1 MTNQRT
7 WPRTGRGLGRRGGTP
22 HRANSVTCRRTLAVR
37 CLAML
42 LPLLVPCRAIA
53 QDATGADPVQSMG
66 FPSTWKPY
74 VGASLLLSNT
84 GTGTAAGGQGLIGM
98 HKELMDPIVGGPALR
113 GEAYLGGTSAG
124 VDGGARLLLAI
135 PVIWVAGGVDYSI
148 SLDRT
153 DFILSLMFPTTRG
166 GYFHTG
172 AEARLDWIP
181 ARDQS
186 FEIGIR
192 VPVFQRYMGKTR
204 QYKTEV
210 DLPRPSS
217 EQRRKPVP
225 HDEMDSL
232 MAEVHRRGTQM
243 LKFSSFFFDDEGGS
257 YQESLTRARTRA
269 RDVKAI
275 LDAPVPPG
283 AAPPSYASTEAAY
296 HRALDAA
303 FGAALTGG
311 RPDTALGQPMA
322 RQAESIVFGQV
333 ILPYDRRFGQYKQ
346 PNSLLGLGTS
356 AHDQFRRW
364 LDGQTGLAPAQ
375 RTSALDVFDRWLAVL
390 DHLRSE
396 YSLDSTNDSRLI
408 WLPMQL
414 AIRPDQHD
422 DQAEID
428 AIIERLVRQDF
439 TEDNAALYLSGQ
451 QFLFELSRMIR
462 QTEHYQ
468 VLWIHDFRGMTPEG
482 RPDRVAFAMTLHGYM
497 ANLRRKVEAY
507 QRTGSFP
514 TYMIFLDQNYY
525 EANKGK
531 TFLGLLNDPLG
542 APFSLPGRDSLSV
555 AMQAALRA
563 SQDSLRA
570 AVASASRLQ
579 AAAARHP
586 DPTGWLRQ
594 TIRVH
599 VSITNPSDLSF
610 RSNHLLG
617 LPFAPDN
624 LMRDHRKLAFRDVTD
639 SDPASGEAIFTGV
652 GIGEHYAT
660 PTWDDRAILVS
671 GSSLLELK
679 AQARLLLLQQGF
691 KESEIPA
698 PLQPQAKPADYDS
711 LVAAL
716 EARGAVARGMNLH
729 NKTGWD
735 QKDASII
742 HMALYNLMP
751 PGSVLYIP
759 DSIWTNFLWAGQLV
773 AAALRGCHV
782 YVVAP
787 AVGHAPSDAPF
798 TMSRMQETYVR
809 LAVVYQELEPELE
822 AAGGALHVGV
832 YTRKTGIGDLG
843 ASADEVADTYQKYPF
858 LKEEFPFTPAF
869 FAELRRLADSLSR
882 LDVRAN
888 QLLQDEVERAVTI
901 HRKTQFFGTREVLGR
916 IAGSPEMLQLLK
928 DWTTQLQV
936 PFSDS
941 LSHVAIQ
948 DRPELQ
954 ALRPL
959 RTALNAL
966 PPELRSRAVT
976 YLTVGSLNKDYR
988 SAVLDGEAVYLLS
1001 GDWSLIGWPDFF
1013 AEWGFVTWVTGPE
1026 ELEQYLP
1033 PYTDS
1038 QRWLGRRLRR
1048 IL

>member
-1 MTNQRT
+1 MTAVAESPVFAPAT
-7 WPRTGRGLGRRGGTP
+7 TRGITRVVP
-22 HRANSVTCRRTLAVR
+22 VLA
-37 CLAML
+37 LL
-42 LPLLVPCRAIA
+42 LPWVAPCRAAA
-53 QDATGADPVQSMG
+53 QDSAAAAAGPVRSMG

-74 VGASLLLSNT
+74 IGASVLLSNT
-84 GTGTAAGGQGLIGM
+84 SIGTDVGGQGLIGI
-98 HKELMDPIVGGPALR
+98 HKDLMNPMIGGPALR

-124 VDGGARLLLAI
+124 VDGGGRLLLAI

-148 SLDRT
+148 SLDQA
-153 DFILSLMFPTTRG
+153 DFILSLMFLTTRG

-181 ARDQS
+181 ARNQS

-192 VPVFQRYMGKTR
+192 MPVFQRYMGKTR

-210 DLPRPSS
+210 DLPKPSP
-217 EQRRKPVP
+217 ELRRKRLPP
-225 HDEMDSL
+225 EELDSL
-232 MAEVHRRGTQM
+232 MAEVYKRGTQL

-269 RDVKAI
+269 LEVKAI

-283 AAPPSYASTEAAY
+283 ATPPSYANTEARY
-296 HRALDAA
+296 HLALDAA
-303 FGAALTGG
+303 FGAALTGAS
-311 RPDTALGQPMA
+311 PDTALGRPIA
-322 RQAESIVFGQV
+322 RQAESIVFEQV
-333 ILPYDRRFGQYKQ
+333 ILPYDRVFGQYKQ
-346 PNSLLGLGTS
+346 HNSLLGLGWS
-356 AHDQFRRW
+356 AHDRFRQS
-364 LDGQTGLAPAQ
+364 LEAVAGLSPTQ
-375 RTSALDVFDRWLAVL
+375 RTSALDVFDRWLTVL
-390 DHLRSE
+390 DQLRAA
-396 YSLDSTNDSRLI
+396 YSLDSTNDDRLI

-422 DQAEID
+422 EQAEID

-439 TEDNAALYLSGQ
+439 TEDNAAAYLSGQ
-451 QFLFELSRMIR
+451 QFPFELSRMIR

-468 VLWIHDFRGMTPEG
+468 VLWIHDYRGVTPQG
-482 RPDRVAFAMTLHGYM
+482 RPDRVAFWMTLHGYM
-497 ANLRRKVEAY
+497 DNLRRKVEQY
-507 QRTGSFP
+507 EQTGIFP

-525 EANKGK
+525 EANKGR
-531 TFLGLLNDPLG
+531 TFLGLLDDPLG
-542 APFSLPGRDSLSV
+542 APFSLPGGDSLSV

-570 AVASASRLQ
+570 AVAGSSRLQ
-579 AAAARHP
+579 AEAARHS
-586 DPTGWLRQ
+586 DPKGWLRQ

-599 VSITNPSDLSF
+599 VNITNPSDLSF

-624 LMRDHRKLAFRDVTD
+624 LIRDHRKLAFRDITEA
-639 SDPASGEAIFTGV
+639 DPASGEAIFTGV

-660 PTWDDRAILVS
+660 PTWEDRAILVS

-679 AQARLLLLQQGF
+679 TQARLLLLQQGF
-691 KESEIPA
+691 KEAEIPA
-698 PLQPQAKPADYDS
+698 PLQPQPKPANYDS
-711 LVAAL
+711 LVAAF
-716 EARGAVARGMNLH
+716 EARAAVARGMNLH

-787 AVGHAPSDAPF
+787 AVGHAPSAASF

-809 LAVVYQELEPELE
+809 LAVVYEVLEPKLE
-822 AAGGALHVGV
+822 EGGGELHVGV
-832 YTRKTGIGDLG
+832 YTRQSAIGDLG
-843 ASADEVADTYQKYPF
+843 ASADEVYDNYQKYPF
-858 LKEEFPFTPAF
+858 LRQEFPFSPEF
-869 FAELRRLADSLSR
+869 FADLRRLADSLSR
-882 LDVRAN
+882 LDVRAH
-888 QLLQDEVERAVTI
+888 QLLQDEVARDVTI
-901 HRKTQFFGTREVLGR
+901 HRKTQFFGTREALDQ
-916 IAGSPEMLQLLK
+916 IAQSPEMLQFLK
-928 DWTTQLQV
+928 AWITQLQV
-936 PFSDS
+936 PFTDS
-941 LSHVAIQ
+941 VSHVAIQ
-948 DRPELQ
+948 DRPEVQ
-954 ALRPL
+954 RFQTMA
-959 RTALNAL
+959 TALNTL
-966 PPELRSRAVT
+966 PPEVRARNVT

-988 SAVLDGEAVYLLS
+988 SAVLDGETVYLLS

-1013 AEWGFVTWVTGPE
+1013 VEWGYVTWVASPE

-1033 PYTDS
+1033 PYSGT
-1038 QRWLGRRLRR
+1038 QRWVGRRMRR